1 MISIIIPHFERL
13 ELLQQTLASLERQS
27 SSSWEAVIVDD
38 GSSAECWKHLKQLAS
53 AKIQVLQRT
62 DGDKGPS
69 RCRNI
74 GIQASTAPYIMFLDS
89 DDLLAPNCIQQR
101 LDVAAAHPNCDFWV
115 FPAELFRHTPGDL
128 QQPWNTMTERGDD
141 LERFLRSDGPWC
153 VSSGLWTRQALQR
166 LGGFNERVMYGDDAD
181 LHIRALLTGL
191 TFQQFPA
198 QPPDVF
204 VRRSDAPRI
213 TGSGHSVALLES
225 RLTRLSEG
233 TRALAAAD
241 AGDDLRLTWEGQYF
255 MEGEFLLFNVENPR
269 PWLRRLLRQWQ
280 QDFEKYP
287 GTGRRRLVLWYLT
300 WCTCWKTRWYLQV
313 RLARQLMLLCLPPTW
328 FPPRSSTGSAA

>member
-1 MISIIIPHFERL
+1 
-13 ELLQQTLASLERQS
+13 
-27 SSSWEAVIVDD
+27 
-38 GSSAECWKHLKQLAS
+38 
-53 AKIQVLQRT
+53 
-62 DGDKGPS
+62 
-69 RCRNI
+69 
-74 GIQASTAPYIMFLDS
+74 MFLDS

-153 VSSGLWTRQALQR
+153 VSSGLWTRQALRR

-213 TGSGHSVALLES
+213 TGSGASALLLES
-225 RLTRLSEG
+225 RLVRLTEG
-233 TRALAAAD
+233 TRSLAAAETP
-241 AGDDLRLTWEGQYF
+241 ARLRLIWQGQYL
-255 MEGEFLLFNVENPR
+255 MEAEFLLFNLKNPR
-269 PWLRRLLRQWQ
+269 PLIKKLIKLWNQDYQNSTATFSRRIAECYLLWAELWLRRC
-280 QDFEKYP
+280 YI
-287 GTGRRRLVLWYLT
+287 
-300 WCTCWKTRWYLQV
+300 QV
-313 RLARQLMLLCLPPTW
+313 RIARRVAMTLLPEVW
-328 FPPRSSTGSAA
+328 FPAITRSQREINSVGNAT